1 MYNFSCFWK
10 LIRIYK
16 NFHPLPISQ
25 MSRVGGD
32 VPCSLSTHRQFETEL
47 HFSREKRVASYI
59 LQNNG
64 CQRFHKFG
72 SEKPGQFDLVQFSI
86 HWFSRATIP
95 SGGRHFTVFFFSR
108 GRLQAQRGAG
118 SSGQFTEPW
127 TCLTSLCTNYV
138 RLLAK
143 NRHRYRE
150 ERAFRSFSKM
160 KSLRR
165 WIIDASASVMRN
177 AKIP

>member
-1 MYNFSCFWK
+1 MA
-10 LIRIYK
+10 
-16 NFHPLPISQ
+16 
-25 MSRVGGD
+25 RVGGD
-32 VPCSLSTHRQFETEL
+32 VPGSLSTHRQFETEL
-47 HFSREKRVASYI
+47 HFFTRETRCFI
-59 LQNNG
+59 
-64 CQRFHKFG
+64 
-72 SEKPGQFDLVQFSI
+72 QFCKTMLENVFKSSAARNLGNLTQFS
-86 HWFSRATIP
+86 SV
-95 SGGRHFTVFFFSR
+95 FTDFLGPLSPAEGDTLLIFFSR

-160 KSLRR
+160 KSLGRG
-165 WIIDASASVMRN
+165 IIDASASVIQN
-177 AKIP
+177 AKML